1 MSVPQL
7 THGQD
12 WSNHNFNSNLPVGGH
27 GADNDYRAV
36 DGSDPI
42 REGKQKAREAMVAAG
57 VDPGASPIGR
67 QQSSTPNGLTPTN
80 GHPPLGRK
88 RSRDGTRLPLS
99 QGKTSDDGTGAAQS
113 PHDEVLLDRYIQR
126 DLLAAAAANDQAQRS
141 RDLLHAMEQRKAQ
154 AVMEFEERR
163 RNMPQQPPPIMYAM
177 NRPRPNK
184 RRHPELVVRR
194 KDNLKQAELHEELVP
209 VRLDLELDKLRIRD
223 TFTWNL
229 HEKIISQDQFVDFLL
244 EDLKV
249 PQESLAEVGR
259 QIRAEMQEQIHNYYP
274 HIIVED
280 QPLEPTRPYFEYK
293 DDEMRI
299 QIKINITIG
308 RITLIDQFEWDINNP
323 ENSPEEFARQMA
335 GENALS
341 GEFTT
346 AIAHSIREQSQL
358 YTKSLFLT
366 NHPFDGRP
374 VEDPELK
381 DGFLP
386 APLHSAFRP
395 SQTQKDFQPI
405 MWEMSE
411 AELDRIETSMLREH
425 RAAKRQLNRRGG
437 PALPD
442 LKDRQRTIRSLI
454 VHSVIPG
461 GVETFDT
468 TGILKVRRSGVGR
481 GRGRGGPRT
490 EGAEGDSDDVDSD
503 DSGPDSPAPSAGM
516 AGTARTRGM
525 RGAAV
530 AAQASLRAGYGRSQ
544 TPDLQVET
552 PRGPGG
558 RRSMLREESTVA
570 EDRPGDGESLVVK
583 LKINKARYKA
593 WLDAHRAK
601 KRASEFPLSGYAS
614 QPYPSSSAP
623 TSHPQSHQQQS
634 VATPARSNSA
644 AVNTPVMKSRTL
656 PSAANARTPQPP
668 NNRSSVPPR
677 YDPNGA
683 IDIDVWPA
691 ADDEAVRT

>member
-1 MSVPQL
+1 MSIHQL
-7 THGQD
+7 SHGQD
-12 WSNHNFNSNLPVGGH
+12 WANHSFNLTLPGGGH
-27 GADNDYRAV
+27 VADNGFQTG
-36 DGSDPI
+36 DGHDPI
-42 REGKQKAREAMVAAG
+42 RDGKQKAREAMLAAG
-57 VDPGASPIGR
+57 VDPSASPIVR

-80 GHPPLGRK
+80 GTPSLGRK
-88 RSRDGTRLPLS
+88 RSRDGTRLPLN
-99 QGKTSDDGTGAAQS
+99 QGKTSDDGVQHT
-113 PHDEVLLDRYIQR
+113 HDEVLLDRYIQR

-141 RDLLHAMEQRKAQ
+141 RDLLHTMEQRKSQ

-163 RNMPQQPPPIMYAM
+163 RNMPQQPPPVIYSM

-184 RRHPELVVRR
+184 RRHPELMVKRR
-194 KDNLKQAELHEELVP
+194 DNLKQAELHEELVP
-209 VRLDLELDKLRIRD
+209 VRLDLELDKLRLRD

-229 HEKIISQDQFVDFLL
+229 HEKIISPDQFVDFLL

-259 QIRAEMQEQIHNYYP
+259 QVRAEMQEQIHNYFP
-274 HIIVED
+274 HIIVEEG
-280 QPLEPTRPYFEYK
+280 PLEPTRPYFEYK

-346 AIAHSIREQSQL
+346 AIAHSIREQCQL

-374 VEDPELK
+374 VEDPELR

-395 SQTQKDFQPI
+395 SQTQKDFMPI

-468 TGILKVRRSGVGR
+468 TGILKIRRSGIGR
-481 GRGRGGPRT
+481 GRGRRGPRT
-490 EGAEGDSDDVDSD
+490 EGDDGESDEMDSD
-503 DSGPDSPAPSAGM
+503 DSGPDSPAPSAGV

-544 TPDLQVET
+544 TPDLQVDT

-570 EDRPGDGESLVVK
+570 EDRSGDGESLVVK
-583 LKINKARYKA
+583 LRINKTRYKA
-593 WLDAHRAK
+593 WLDSYRAK

-614 QPYPSSSAP
+614 QPAPASSI
-623 TSHPQSHQQQS
+623 TSHPQSQQN
-634 VATPARSNSA
+634 AMTPARSNSA
-644 AVNTPVMKSRTL
+644 ALNTPVMKSRAL
-656 PSAANARTPQPP
+656 PSAANARTPQPSTK
-668 NNRSSVPPR
+668 SSAPPR
-677 YDPNGA
+677 YDANGA
-683 IDIDVWPA
+683 IDIDVWPGP
-691 ADDEAVRT
+691 DDEAVRIHPISH